1 MMDIHHAI
9 LCENNPFVQPRH
21 ISFPELFS
29 LLHPV
34 FPFDLVFLSFWHTQ
48 KGFLVHFAINNIKT
62 ILLVKLGRDCTS
74 AKYCSVSKSEFK
86 SGITPTSSTHTHTE
100 YCWHCSEPQN
110 VCNFLLVSKHARS
123 ARGRYSLECSWCS
136 QELFYAGKKKANS
149 KQQLILELCVPTAD
163 SHLRTKTNTNYKENR
178 QRSMTK
184 ACITNFN

>member
-1 MMDIHHAI
+1 MDIHHAI

-86 SGITPTSSTHTHTE
+86 RRITPTSSTHTHTE

-110 VCNFLLVSKHARS
+110 VCNFFISLKAGEICQRQVFIRIFLVQSGTLLRRK
-123 ARGRYSLECSWCS
+123 E
-136 QELFYAGKKKANS
+136 ES
-149 KQQLILELCVPTAD
+149 KQQTTAD
-163 SHLRTKTNTNYKENR
+163 IRTLCTYCWLTGLKQNTNYKESR
-178 QRSMTK
+178 QQSMTK